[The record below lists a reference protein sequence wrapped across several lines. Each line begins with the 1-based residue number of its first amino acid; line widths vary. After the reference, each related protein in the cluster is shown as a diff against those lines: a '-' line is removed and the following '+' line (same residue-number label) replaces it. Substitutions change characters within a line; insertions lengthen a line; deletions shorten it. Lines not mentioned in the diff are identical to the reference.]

1 MFIVVAQFIAPPEN
15 DLPAANMTDYST
27 DIESTSPD
35 IFNYDTP
42 PPSYDQV
49 IRARG
54 GSNPSN
60 IHLVQIDSRSK
71 FGKIYESQKSSIRF
85 FSHAIFINLQ
95 IFYIARYD

>member
-1 MFIVVAQFIAPPEN
+1 
-15 DLPAANMTDYST
+15 MTDFSI

-54 GSNPSN
+54 ESNPSN
-60 IHLVQIDSRSK
+60 IHRVQIDSISK
-71 FGKIYESQKSSIRF
+71 FGKIYESQKSSIRL